1 MSILKVG
8 DIVKYDEL
16 FKKYHKQYE
25 LPYDWRLLKAQL
37 FAESALNPNAQ
48 SPVGALGL
56 GQFMLPTWNERLS
69 KCNLPLGTPRN
80 DPEASIK
87 MAACYMADLLK
98 NWNAERPAIDEYC
111 LALAS
116 YNAGIG
122 NLIKAQKLMN
132 GAPAYKTIIN
142 ALPTVTGKANARQTS
157 TYVVKI
163 LQYYVELVTS

>member
-1 MSILKVG
+1 MKVT

-16 FKKYHKQYE
+16 IKKYHKQYN

-37 FAESALNPNAQ
+37 FAESNLNPHAE
-48 SPVGALGL
+48 SEVGAMGL
-56 GQFMLPTWNERLS
+56 AQFMTATWNERLS

-80 DPEASIK
+80 DPEPSIK
-87 MAACYMADLLK
+87 MAASYMADLLK
-98 NWNAERPAIDEYC
+98 NWNAERPAIDKYC

-116 YNAGIG
+116 YNAGTG
-122 NLIKAQKLMN
+122 NLLKAQKLMN
-132 GAPAYKTIIN
+132 GAAAYKTIISG
-142 ALPTVTGKANARQTS
+142 LPTITGKANAKQTS